1 MSTLSS
7 EPDPSTGL
15 KSLRP
20 VSLREQ
26 ARQAIRASIVTGDM
40 AAGRVYSAPL
50 LADQLGVSPTPVREA
65 MLDLV
70 KERLLEPV
78 RNKGFRVPALS
89 DGDLKD
95 IFEIRLLLEASTM
108 RRIASPMPGTQRTEF
123 SRLVTEIERHAA
135 SADLIG
141 FLEAD
146 RRFHLGLLAMIGNQ
160 RLLDIVGSLRDQTRL
175 YGLADLAKSGRLT
188 ESASEHVGILDAV
201 ARGEGKRAEALMR
214 RHLEHT
220 RGVWAGRSEPAAD
233 DPAADDPLAPG

>member
-1 MSTLSS
+1 VRGPSG
-7 EPDPSTGL
+7 EPDYSAGL

-26 ARQAIRASIVTGDM
+26 AHQAIRTSIVTGDM
-40 AAGRVYSAPL
+40 QVGRVYSVPV

-89 DGDLKD
+89 DAGLED
-95 IFEIRLLLEASTM
+95 IFEIRLLLEAATM
-108 RRIASPMPGTQRTEF
+108 RRIARPMPGRQRDKF
-123 SRLVTEIERHAA
+123 ARLVAEMERRAQA
-135 SADLIG
+135 ADLTG

-146 RRFHLGLLAMIGNQ
+146 RRFHLGLLALIGNQ
-160 RLLDIVGSLRDQTRL
+160 RLVEIVGSLRDQARL
-175 YGLADLAKSGRLT
+175 YGLADLARAGSLT
-188 ESASEHVGILDAV
+188 ASATEHIGILDAI
-201 ARGEGKRAEALMR
+201 AQGEGARAESLMR

-220 RGVWAGRSEPAAD
+220 RGVWAGRSEPSAD
-233 DPAADDPLAPG
+233 DRGRPAGGVRR